1 MRPSCD
7 KILELPIVKRK
18 ISELFPDDFDN
29 QFSFYLIAI
38 YSNNQIKNMNEF

>member
-7 KILELPIVKRK
+7 KIPELPIVKRK

-29 QFSFYLIAI
+29 F
-38 YSNNQIKNMNEF
+38 EP

>member
-18 ISELFPDDFDN
+18 ISELFADDFDN
-29 QFSFYLIAI
+29 F
-38 YSNNQIKNMNEF
+38 EP